1 MSNTRKVI
9 RKEVNRLLSGG
20 QITSA
25 TVTTAGAAT
34 GLTVIDTAY
43 KSTLLSD
50 DLFTGDPILLTSG
63 ACDGL
68 WRRIASF
75 AATSGTFTVDEAFT
89 FTADGTGVIITSTT
103 LTDARQAWTVN
114 SFVGYVITC
123 DSKTM
128 TVTSNTA
135 TVLTGASWA
144 ASDPGDGNSYSVV
157 GAVAVGVTYE
167 LFHVL
172 HPSRIE
178 ECVSHALRKI
188 DYETM
193 AIPSLL
199 ADADMEASGTTS
211 YTAGAGA
218 TLAKDT
224 TAANIFRQT
233 QSLSITADATG
244 GDDEDAY
251 AYQQFNVVEGDTFYV
266 WAAARN
272 SAAATSCKLSAYDAT
287 SGAEIESETST
298 QLDWQILAFNF
309 VIPEDCKLLQIRPQT
324 MTNSGVSYWDQVQL
338 LRGRQRRYAMPSWV
352 TSKRQVR
359 DTVYRAEGQELESG
373 GGRMPDESGGE
384 RWPHIDKQVEG
395 STVYIRPDPPFK
407 LGGLV
412 FVKCLRP
419 YAALTSDTA
428 TTDADLD
435 WVVAKT
441 MFECYDLLDSPQ
453 TPSDERS
460 LFSVEKDKWARRATA
475 FDSLFMPHPTGD
487 WGLGGETLFRVD

>member
-1 MSNTRKVI
+1 VSNTREVI

-20 QITSA
+20 GITVS
-25 TVTTAGAAT
+25 AAT
-34 GLTVIDTAY
+34 NGTTTTLVDDAVF
-43 KSTLLSD
+43 KSSLLD
-50 DLFTGDPILLTSG
+50 NYPFTGDIIMPTAG
-63 ACDGL
+63 DEDGK
-68 WRRIASF
+68 WKRIASF
-75 AATSGTFTVDEAFT
+75 VASTGTFTVDEAWT
-89 FTADGTGVIITSTT
+89 TGPAA
-103 LTDARQAWTVN
+103 TD
-114 SFVGYVITC
+114 
-123 DSKTM
+123 
-128 TVTSNTA
+128 
-135 TVLTGASWA
+135 
-144 ASDPGDGNSYSVV
+144 
-157 GAVAVGVTYE
+157 TYE

-178 ECVSHALRKI
+178 DCISHALRKM

-199 ADADMEASGTTS
+199 PDADMEASGTTS
-211 YTAGAGA
+211 YTAGTGA

-224 TAANIFRQT
+224 TAANVFRHS

-244 GDDEDAY
+244 GDDGDAY
-251 AYQQFNVVEGDTFYV
+251 AYRQFNVVEGDTFYV

-287 SGAEIESETST
+287 SGVAIESETST
-298 QLDWQILAFNF
+298 QLDWQILAFPF
-309 VIPEDCKLLQIRPQT
+309 VIPADCKLLQIRPQT

-359 DTVYRAEGQELESG
+359 DTVYRAQGQELESG
-373 GGRMPDESGGE
+373 GGRMPDECAGE
-384 RWPHIDKQVEG
+384 KWPHIYKQVEG
-395 STVYIRPDPPFK
+395 STVYIRPDPPFS
-407 LGGLV
+407 LGGLI

-419 YAALTSDTA
+419 YAALSSDTA

-475 FDSLFMPHPTGD
+475 FDSLFMPHPPGD
-487 WGLGGETLFRVD
+487 WGFGGERLFRVD